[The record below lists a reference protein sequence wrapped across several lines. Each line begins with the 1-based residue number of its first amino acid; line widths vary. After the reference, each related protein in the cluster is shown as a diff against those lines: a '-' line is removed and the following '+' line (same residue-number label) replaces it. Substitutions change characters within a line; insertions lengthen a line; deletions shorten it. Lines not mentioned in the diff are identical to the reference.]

1 MHELHSMLVQEETRL
16 KNQGSH
22 SFHYV
27 SHQGNQGAEKKFMK
41 KHDKG
46 KGSLKIND
54 DSLQIQKKVSK
65 SNNCQFC
72 GKFGHFQKDC
82 LTRKSWFEKRKA
94 SLMLIY
100 VLNQT

>member
-1 MHELHSMLVQEETRL
+1 MLVQEDTRL

-22 SFHYV
+22 SVHYV

-54 DSLQIQKKVSK
+54 DSLQI
-65 SNNCQFC
+65 
-72 GKFGHFQKDC
+72 
-82 LTRKSWFEKRKA
+82 
-94 SLMLIY
+94 
-100 VLNQT
+100 